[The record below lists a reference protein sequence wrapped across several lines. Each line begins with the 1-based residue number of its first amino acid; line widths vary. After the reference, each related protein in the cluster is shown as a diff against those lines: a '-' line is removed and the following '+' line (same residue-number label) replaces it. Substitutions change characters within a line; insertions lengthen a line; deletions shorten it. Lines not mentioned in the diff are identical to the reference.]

1 MSSLPHATVRRFET
15 QAGRLD
21 MAARP
26 TPDVLRPWVR
36 QCCGYVETATGPVA
50 RTELP
55 RPVVVVIIEI
65 GPPLRL
71 HEHLDPSRA
80 ASFAG
85 GFVAGLDERPTLTTH
100 DGFQTGVQ
108 VSLCPIA
115 ARRFFDLPMSELA
128 GRTVSLRD
136 LLPREERT
144 LAERLAELPDW
155 DARLD
160 AVEALLAPR
169 IAASPARTDIVAW
182 ACDRIERTPAVELK
196 TLARELG
203 YSQKHVIDLFRHHV
217 GMTPKQFSRIVRFD
231 RLVQHLRGGG
241 RGSWAELAARFGWYD
256 QAHLSSDVK
265 RITGLPPSRAR
276 ALLLGLSDAR

>member
-1 MSSLPHATVRRFET
+1 MNPSPRATVRRFDN
-15 QAGRLD
+15 QGVRLE

-26 TPDVLRPWVR
+26 RPDALRPWV
-36 QCCGYVETATGPVA
+36 QKCAGYVETATGPLA

-55 RPVVVVIIEI
+55 GPSVVVIIEL

-71 HEHLDPSRA
+71 HDPVDSSRA
-80 ASFAG
+80 VCFAG
-85 GFVAGLDERPTLTTH
+85 GFAAGLDERPTLTTH
-100 DGFQTGVQ
+100 DGFQAGVQ
-108 VSLCPIA
+108 VNLSPVA
-115 ARRFFDLPMSELA
+115 ARRFFDLPMSELT

-136 LLPREERT
+136 LLPREHAT
-144 LAERLAELPDW
+144 LAERLAELADW

-160 AVEALLAPR
+160 VVEALLARR
-169 IAASPARTDIVAW
+169 IAASPARTDVVTW
-182 ACDRIERTPAVELK
+182 ACDRIERAPAVELK

-203 YSQKHVIDLFRHHV
+203 YSQKHVIDLFRQHV
-217 GMTPKQFSRIVRFD
+217 GMPPKQFSRIVRFD

-265 RITGLPPSRAR
+265 RITGVPPSRAR

>member
-1 MSSLPHATVRRFET
+1 
-15 QAGRLD
+15 

-55 RPVVVVIIEI
+55 KPAVIVIIEI

-80 ASFAG
+80 THFPG

-108 VSLCPIA
+108 LSLSPIA
-115 ARRFFDLPMSELA
+115 ARRFFDVPMSELA

-136 LLPREERT
+136 PLPWEERT

-160 AVEALLAPR
+160 AVEALLARR

-196 TLARELG
+196 TLARE
-203 YSQKHVIDLFRHHV
+203 V
-217 GMTPKQFSRIVRFD
+217 GLIVP
-231 RLVQHLRGGG
+231 
-241 RGSWAELAARFGWYD
+241 AEAR
-256 QAHLSSDVK
+256 
-265 RITGLPPSRAR
+265 R
-276 ALLLGLSDAR
+276 

>member
-1 MSSLPHATVRRFET
+1 MNPSPRATVTRFET
-15 QAGRLD
+15 PGVRLE

-26 TPDVLRPWVR
+26 LPDVLRPWVR
-36 QCCGYVETATGPVA
+36 QCAGYVETATGPLA

-55 RPVVVVIIEI
+55 GPTVVVIIEL

-71 HEHLDPSRA
+71 HEPLDPARTA
-80 ASFAG
+80 RFAG
-85 GFVAGLDERPTLTTH
+85 GFAAGLDERPTLTTH

-108 VSLCPIA
+108 VSLTPIA

-128 GRTVSLRD
+128 GRIVSLRD
-136 LLPREERT
+136 LLPREQRT

-160 AVEALLAPR
+160 VVEALLARR

-182 ACDRIERTPAVELK
+182 ACDRIERAPAVELK

-203 YSQKHVIDLFRHHV
+203 YSQKHVIDLFRQHV
-217 GMTPKQFSRIVRFD
+217 GMPPKQFSRIVRFD

-256 QAHLSSDVK
+256 QAHLSIDVK
-265 RITGLPPSRAR
+265 RITGMPPSRAR
-276 ALLLGLSDAR
+276 ALLLGLPDTR

>member
-1 MSSLPHATVRRFET
+1 MSSSPRATVRRFENEE
-15 QAGRLD
+15 ARLE

-26 TPDVLRPWVR
+26 TPGVLRPWIR
-36 QCCGYVETATGPVA
+36 QCAGYVETATRPVA

-55 RPVVVVIIEI
+55 GPTVVVIIEL

-71 HEHLDPSRA
+71 HEHVDPSRA
-80 ASFAG
+80 ACFAG
-85 GFVAGLDERPTLTTH
+85 GFVAGLDERPTLTVH

-108 VSLCPIA
+108 INLAPIA

-136 LLPREERT
+136 LLPRDQRT

-160 AVEALLAPR
+160 AVEALLTRR

-203 YSQKHVIDLFRHHV
+203 YSQKHVIDLFRQHV

-231 RLVQHLRGGG
+231 RLVQHLRRGGE
-241 RGSWAELAARFGWYD
+241 GSWAELAARFGWYD
-256 QAHLSSDVK
+256 QAHLSLDVK
-265 RITGLPPSRAR
+265 RITGVPPSRAR